1 MVAHTNIAYDDQQWY
16 ADSGAN
22 AHITNDL
29 ENLNFKQPFQNDD
42 TVAVGN
48 GASLGIENIGSTVL
62 TSSLS
67 KFHLKNVLHCPNA
80 SANLLSIQKFCK
92 DNDCYF
98 KLTSTHF
105 LLLRTTRSR
114 QYFWKARVKTD
125 FILFGFQGVLSN
137 ATKLLSQ
144 HFLASKLHL

>member
-80 SANLLSIQKFCK
+80 STNLFSIQKFCN
-92 DNDCYF
+92 DNDRYF

-105 LLLRTTRSR
+105 
-114 QYFWKARVKTD
+114 F
-125 FILFGFQGVLSN
+125 FG
-137 ATKLLSQ
+137 
-144 HFLASKLHL
+144 